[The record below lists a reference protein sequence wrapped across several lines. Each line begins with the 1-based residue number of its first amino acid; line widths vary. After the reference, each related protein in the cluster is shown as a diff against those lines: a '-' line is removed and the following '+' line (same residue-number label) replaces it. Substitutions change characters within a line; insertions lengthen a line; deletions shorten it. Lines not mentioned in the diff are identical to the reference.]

1 MAQVSKV
8 AGDKRLRRIALEV
21 PELDRLQLPKAGD
34 AAVGIYFPHANRPKH
49 PPPMECRDGVWAT
62 TTQRLRRRD
71 ERTQSVTTIR
81 STAAS
86 MLTLSCT
93 ATESAAHGP
102 RQPRWRVKLLSRMRG
117 LGIAPGPTTDWQ
129 LLVAD
134 LPGLPAVARIV
145 EELAPDNEAI
155 AIVEV
160 AEEADLEYLPHRTN
174 VTVIATVGTGNGDG
188 ESVLAQLVAAQ
199 PLPSGRGYCWFA
211 GEAGQS
217 RAVRKYLR
225 GQHHWDAAQFDI
237 LGYWRRD
244 SEAWDK
250 RYASR
255 DFDMD
260 IAEWLGLDLEFH
272 TAITRAAHN
281 PILELAMT
289 SVHLIR
295 PVTNRIFVDRLDRR
309 SVTEQHEQMYE
320 AIATGD
326 PVKSRAAFTGH
337 IGYLDSV
344 RSEVLRDLNAD
355 DVRISDIPDQ

>member
-1 MAQVSKV
+1 MGYAFASVVETVQLN
-8 AGDKRLRRIALEV
+8 KRLRRIVLEV

-34 AAVGIYFPHANRPKH
+34 AAVGIYFPDANRPKC
-49 PPPMECRDGVWAT
+49 PPPMDCRDGVWGYYDAT
-62 TTQRLRRRD
+62 TAPPG
-71 ERTQSVTTIR
+71 RTYSIR
-81 STAAS
+81 NHDPISNRINVDVVLHGHGVGSTWAQTAAVAS
-86 MLTLSCT
+86 
-93 ATESAAHGP
+93 EVVVAHGRSWYRP
-102 RQPRWRVKLLSRMRG
+102 VPS
-117 LGIAPGPTTDWQ
+117 TDWQ

-134 LPGLPAVARIV
+134 LAGLPAAARIV

-199 PLPSGRGYCWFA
+199 PLPCGRGYCWFA

-250 RYASR
+250 RYAPVAS
-255 DFDMD
+255 DLFAVYEKALADGKSDKLASEEFDD
-260 IAEWLGLDLEFH
+260 ALEQAGL
-272 TAITRAAHN
+272 
-281 PILELAMT
+281 
-289 SVHLIR
+289 
-295 PVTNRIFVDRLDRR
+295 
-309 SVTEQHEQMYE
+309 
-320 AIATGD
+320 
-326 PVKSRAAFTGH
+326 
-337 IGYLDSV
+337 
-344 RSEVLRDLNAD
+344 
-355 DVRISDIPDQ
+355 

>member
-1 MAQVSKV
+1 MGYAFASVVETVQLN
-8 AGDKRLRRIALEV
+8 KRLRRIVLEV

-34 AAVGIYFPHANRPKH
+34 AAVGIYFPDANRPKC
-49 PPPMECRDGVWAT
+49 PPPMDCRDGVWGYYDAT
-62 TTQRLRRRD
+62 TAPPG
-71 ERTQSVTTIR
+71 RTYSIR
-81 STAAS
+81 NHDPIANRINVDVVLHGHGVGSTWAQTAAVAS
-86 MLTLSCT
+86 
-93 ATESAAHGP
+93 EVVVAHA
-102 RQPRWRVKLLSRMRG
+102 RSWYR
-117 LGIAPGPTTDWQ
+117 PGPSTDWQ

-134 LPGLPAVARIV
+134 LAGLPAAARIV

-250 RYASR
+250 RYAPVAS
-255 DFDMD
+255 DLFAVYEKALADGKSDKLASEEFDD
-260 IAEWLGLDLEFH
+260 ALEQAGL
-272 TAITRAAHN
+272 
-281 PILELAMT
+281 
-289 SVHLIR
+289 
-295 PVTNRIFVDRLDRR
+295 
-309 SVTEQHEQMYE
+309 
-320 AIATGD
+320 
-326 PVKSRAAFTGH
+326 
-337 IGYLDSV
+337 
-344 RSEVLRDLNAD
+344 
-355 DVRISDIPDQ
+355 

>member
-1 MAQVSKV
+1 MGYAFASVVETVQLN
-8 AGDKRLRRIALEV
+8 KRLRRIVLEV

-34 AAVGIYFPHANRPKH
+34 AAVGIYFPDANRTKR
-49 PPPMECRDGVWAT
+49 PPPMECRDGVWGYYDAT
-62 TTQRLRRRD
+62 TAPPG
-71 ERTQSVTTIR
+71 RTYSIR
-81 STAAS
+81 NHDPIANRINVDVVLHGHGVGSTWAQTAALAS
-86 MLTLSCT
+86 
-93 ATESAAHGP
+93 EVVVAHARSWYRP
-102 RQPRWRVKLLSRMRG
+102 V
-117 LGIAPGPTTDWQ
+117 PTTDWQ

-134 LPGLPAVARIV
+134 LAGLPAAARIV

-225 GQHHWDAAQFDI
+225 GQHHWDAEQFDI

-250 RYASR
+250 RYAPVAS
-255 DFDMD
+255 DLFAVYEKALADGKSDKPASEEFDD
-260 IAEWLGLDLEFH
+260 ALEQAGL
-272 TAITRAAHN
+272 
-281 PILELAMT
+281 
-289 SVHLIR
+289 
-295 PVTNRIFVDRLDRR
+295 
-309 SVTEQHEQMYE
+309 
-320 AIATGD
+320 
-326 PVKSRAAFTGH
+326 
-337 IGYLDSV
+337 
-344 RSEVLRDLNAD
+344 
-355 DVRISDIPDQ
+355 

>member
-1 MAQVSKV
+1 MGYAFASVVETVQLN
-8 AGDKRLRRIALEV
+8 KRLRRIALEV

-34 AAVGIYFPHANRPKH
+34 AAVGIYFPDANRPKR
-49 PPPMECRDGVWAT
+49 PPPMECRDGVWGYYDAT
-62 TTQRLRRRD
+62 TAPPG
-71 ERTQSVTTIR
+71 RTYSIR
-81 STAAS
+81 NHDPIANRINVDVVLHGHGVGSTWAQTAALAS
-86 MLTLSCT
+86 
-93 ATESAAHGP
+93 EVVVAHARSWYRP
-102 RQPRWRVKLLSRMRG
+102 V
-117 LGIAPGPTTDWQ
+117 PTTDWQ

-134 LPGLPAVARIV
+134 LPGLPAAARIV

-225 GQHHWDAAQFDI
+225 GQHHWDAEQFDI

-250 RYASR
+250 RYAPVAS
-255 DFDMD
+255 DLFAVYEKALADGKSDKLASEEFDD
-260 IAEWLGLDLEFH
+260 ALEQAGL
-272 TAITRAAHN
+272 
-281 PILELAMT
+281 
-289 SVHLIR
+289 
-295 PVTNRIFVDRLDRR
+295 
-309 SVTEQHEQMYE
+309 
-320 AIATGD
+320 
-326 PVKSRAAFTGH
+326 
-337 IGYLDSV
+337 
-344 RSEVLRDLNAD
+344 
-355 DVRISDIPDQ
+355 